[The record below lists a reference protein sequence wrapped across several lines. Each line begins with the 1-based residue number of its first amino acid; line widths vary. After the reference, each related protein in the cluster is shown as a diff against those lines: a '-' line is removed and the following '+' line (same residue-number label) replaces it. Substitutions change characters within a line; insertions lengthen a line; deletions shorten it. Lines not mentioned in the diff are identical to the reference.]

1 MESIFLDLAVVNF
14 VELSIS
20 LGEIM
25 FFNSLFGKSQFN
37 LTKGSPNCSNIK
49 NLRSSLSAIPHQFLK
64 HNLQARLTV
73 RLMYLLENPTVIG
86 AEKL

>member
-25 FFNSLFGKSQFN
+25 FFNSLFGKSQ
-37 LTKGSPNCSNIK
+37 I
-49 NLRSSLSAIPHQFLK
+49 IVDV
-64 HNLQARLTV
+64 V
-73 RLMYLLENPTVIG
+73 RGNYVF
-86 AEKL
+86 